1 MTTEPTERQVRN
13 WFYAADRVRQR
24 TRRGNSNETTV
35 ELVGGP
41 VTMIGK
47 TLYGAVRCENG
58 IFSGFAC
65 IAVGPRGGVR
75 IEHETYAN

>member
-1 MTTEPTERQVRN
+1 MTPTSRQVRN
-13 WFYAADRVRQR
+13 WFNAAEGVRRR
-24 TRRGNSNETTV
+24 TRSGQSHLTTV

-41 VTMIGK
+41 VEMIGA

-65 IAVGPRGGVR
+65 ISVGPRGGVR
-75 IEHETYAN
+75 IENERYYN